1 MSNDK
6 HTEREHGASTIK
18 TLRFDVRPG
27 ASAISQLAAA
37 LTRRSRSSA
46 GRISVTGF
54 CFPYLPDFLVFA
66 YPGRKPLA
74 PVYSRRRR

>member
-37 LTRRSRSSA
+37 LTRRSRSSD
-46 GRISVTGF
+46 GRISVAGF

-74 PVYSRRRR
+74 PVYARRRR